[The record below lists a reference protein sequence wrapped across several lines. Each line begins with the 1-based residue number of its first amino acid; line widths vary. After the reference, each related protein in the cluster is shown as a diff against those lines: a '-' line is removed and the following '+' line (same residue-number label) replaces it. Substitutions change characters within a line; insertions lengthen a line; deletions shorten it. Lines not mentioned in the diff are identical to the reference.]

1 VTEIIPGVYQ
11 IKTPLPSKDILFG
24 YVNAYAVRGESR
36 YLLIDTGLNTEE
48 AFNSLEK
55 QLADIDIG
63 TEDISQIVVTHI
75 HPDHYGLAGRL
86 KQISGA
92 KIATHHLEK
101 KLIDSRYVHMD
112 ALLRQVVS
120 WLHIN
125 GVPDEILPE
134 LQAASVG
141 MAKFVVPAM
150 PETILY
156 GGETISNGLFSFE
169 VLWTAGHSPGHI
181 SLYEPNKKILISGDH
196 ILPTITP
203 NIGLHPQSGDNPLDD
218 YLNALNEIKK
228 LDAKIVL
235 PGHENPFTGLKS
247 RIDELFQH
255 HSQRKSEIL
264 NSIRSEHKTACR
276 IAAEIPW
283 MLDMGGAKW
292 KDLTPRDKR
301 LAVLEAIAHL
311 ESLRVEGKIGKFSSD
326 GIIYY
331 QSI

>member
-1 VTEIIPGVYQ
+1 MTEIISGVYQ

-24 YVNAYAVRGESR
+24 YVNAYAIRGENG
-36 YLLIDTGLNTEE
+36 YLLVDAGLNTEE
-48 AFNSLEK
+48 AFNSLER
-55 QLADIDIG
+55 QLAEIG
-63 TEDISQIVVTHI
+63 SDAEDISQIVVTHI

-92 KIATHHLEK
+92 KIAMHRLEK
-101 KLIDSRYVHMD
+101 KLIDSRYVHMN
-112 ALLRQVVS
+112 ALLRQIAD
-120 WLHIN
+120 WLHTN

-150 PETILY
+150 PDTILH

-181 SLYEPNKKILISGDH
+181 SLYEPNRKILISGDH

-218 YLNALNEIKK
+218 YLDALNAVKK
-228 LDAKIVL
+228 LDIKIVL

-247 RIDELFQH
+247 RVDELFQH
-255 HSQRKSEIL
+255 HTQRKSEIMR
-264 NSIRSEHKTACR
+264 SINTKPKTACQ
-276 IAAEIPW
+276 IATEIPW
-283 MLDMGGAKW
+283 MLDMGGARW
-292 KDLTPRDKR
+292 EDLTPRDKR
-301 LAVLEAIAHL
+301 LAVLETIAHL
-311 ESLRVEGKIGKFSSD
+311 ESLRVERKISKVSND
-326 GIIYY
+326 GVIYY

>member
-1 VTEIIPGVYQ
+1 VTEIIPGIYQ

-24 YVNAYAVRGESR
+24 YVNAYAVQGEKG
-36 YLLIDTGLNTEE
+36 YLLVDAGLNTEE
-48 AFNSLEK
+48 AFNSLEE
-55 QLADIDIG
+55 QLADIGI
-63 TEDISQIVVTHI
+63 EAKDISQIVVTHI

-92 KIATHHLEK
+92 KIAMHHLEK
-101 KLIDSRYVHMD
+101 KLIDSRYVHMN
-112 ALLRQVVS
+112 ALLRQVAN

-125 GVPDEILPE
+125 GVPDALLPE

-141 MAKFVVPAM
+141 IAKFVAPAK
-150 PETILY
+150 PDIILH

-181 SLYEPNKKILISGDH
+181 SLYEPNRKMLISGDH

-218 YLNALNEIKK
+218 YLDALNAVKQ
-228 LDAKIVL
+228 LDVKIVL

-247 RIDELFQH
+247 RIDELFKH
-255 HSQRKSEIL
+255 HKQRKSEIL
-264 NSIRSEHKTACR
+264 NSIKTGHKTACQ
-276 IAAEIPW
+276 IATEIPW
-283 MLDMGGAKW
+283 MLDMGGARW
-292 KDLTPRDKR
+292 EDLTSRDKR
-301 LAVLEAIAHL
+301 LAVLETAAHL
-311 ESLRVEGKIGKFSSD
+311 ESLRVDGKISKFSRD
-326 GIIYY
+326 GIMYY